1 MKGIVFTEF
10 LEMVEQ
16 KFDYQMVDNLLN
28 TTELES
34 GGIYTSVGTYD
45 YTEMVNLVVNLSHQS
60 NISVPDLLKAFGVY
74 LFKTF
79 TKTYH
84 HFMEKAPDAFTF
96 LGFIHDYIHVEV
108 KKLYPDA
115 ELPHFDISRPDSN
128 TLIMI
133 YNSTRKMSDLAYGLI
148 EGCLEHYGE
157 KALIT
162 QENINSNGSSVKFVI
177 VKQ

>member
-10 LEMVEQ
+10 FEMVEQ

-34 GGIYTSVGTYD
+34 GGIYTSVGTYG

-60 NISVPDLLKAFGVY
+60 NIPVPDLLRAFGGY

-84 HFMEKAPDAFTF
+84 HFIEKAPDAFTF

-115 ELPHFDISRPDSN
+115 ELPHFDIMRPNEN
-128 TLIMI
+128 TLIMN
-133 YNSTRKMSDLAYGLI
+133 YSSARKMADLAYGLI

-157 KALIT
+157 KASIT
-162 QENINSNGSSVKFVI
+162 QENINDDGSSVKFVI
-177 VKQ
+177 AKQ